1 MNICFVDK
9 TNFSYDANSLYSKE
23 LRGAESV
30 IINLSSALANLGN
43 QVTVINNCYKSKSIN
58 GVNWIDIKSINQI
71 YKYDLVIA
79 NGDCRLFKYAA
90 SKKNILFS
98 HSLQSIEK
106 FLRKKQLLSYL
117 KYKPKICFL
126 SNYHKKNRSKFLH
139 MFGSI
144 NLEWA
149 VDELFTKSS
158 VSDQTNSNQAIFT
171 SRPDRNLELLLK
183 LWTSSIIKRN
193 KNLKLLVT
201 ENNFKINDKSI
212 IKRKLGNQTELF
224 EDLQKSKLCLLP
236 GHKAELY
243 CLAAEEAKEL
253 CIPIVTFG
261 IGSLSERVEHNITGF
276 IANNENEFIEYTL
289 ELFSNEILW
298 NKIRTNLIKIKGL
311 KNWTNVA
318 NNLIDQINEI

>member
-1 MNICFVDK
+1 MKICFVDQ
-9 TNFSYDANSLYSKE
+9 TSFVYDANSLYSKE

-30 IINLSSALANLGN
+30 IINLSNALANLGN
-43 QVTVINNCYKSKSIN
+43 QVTVINNCYNSKLIN
-58 GVNWIDIKSINQI
+58 GVNWVDIKSINQI
-71 YKYDLVIA
+71 YNYDLVIA

-90 SKKNILFS
+90 SKKNVLFS

-106 FLRKKQLLSYL
+106 FIRKKQLFSYL
-117 KYKPKICFL
+117 KYKPKICFI
-126 SNYHKKNRSKFLH
+126 SNYHKKNRSKILY

-149 VDELFTKSS
+149 VDELFINSDI
-158 VSDQTNSNQAIFT
+158 SDQINSNQAIFT

-183 LWTSSIIKRN
+183 LWTNSIIKKN
-193 KNLKLLVT
+193 NNLKLLVT

-212 IKRKLGNQTELF
+212 ITRKLGNQKDLF
-224 EDLQKSKLCLLP
+224 YDLQKSKLCLLP

-261 IGSLSERVEHNITGF
+261 IGSLSERVQHNVTGF
-276 IANNENEFIEYTL
+276 IANNDKEFVEYTL

-298 NKIRTNLIKIKGL
+298 NKIRNNLIKKKGL
-311 KNWTNVA
+311 KNWTKVA

>member
-9 TNFSYDANSLYSKE
+9 TNFVYDANSLYSKE

-30 IINLSSALANLGN
+30 IINLSNALSSLGN
-43 QVTVINNCYKSKSIN
+43 QVTVINNCYNSKSIN
-58 GVNWIDIKSINQI
+58 GVNWVDIKSINQT
-71 YKYDLVIA
+71 YSYDLVVA
-79 NGDCRLFKYAA
+79 NGDCRLFKYAK
-90 SKKNILFS
+90 SKKNVLFS

-106 FLRKKQLLSYL
+106 FLRKKQLFSYL
-117 KYKPKICFL
+117 KYKPKICFI
-126 SNYHKKNRSKFLH
+126 SNYHKKNRSKILH

-149 VDELFTKSS
+149 VDDLFI
-158 VSDQTNSNQAIFT
+158 NSKISNQINSKQAIFT

-183 LWTSSIIKRN
+183 LWTNSIIKKN

-201 ENNFKINDKSI
+201 ENNFKIDDRSI
-212 IKRKLGNQTELF
+212 IKRKLGNQRQLF

-243 CLAAEEAKEL
+243 CLAAEEAKEM

-261 IGSLSERVEHNITGF
+261 IGSLSERVEHDVTGF
-276 IANNENEFIEYTL
+276 IANNNNEFTEYTL

-298 NKIRTNLIKIKGL
+298 NKIRNNLIKKKGL
-311 KNWTNVA
+311 KNWTKVA

>member
-276 IANNENEFIEYTL
+276 IANNENEFVEYTL

>member
-9 TNFSYDANSLYSKE
+9 TSFVYDANSLYSKE

-30 IINLSSALANLGN
+30 IINLSNALANLGN
-43 QVTVINNCYKSKSIN
+43 QVTVINNCSNSKSIN
-58 GVNWIDIKSINQI
+58 GVNWVDIKSINQT
-71 YKYDLVIA
+71 YTYDLVVA
-79 NGDCRLFKYAA
+79 NGDCRLFKYAK

-106 FLRKKQLLSYL
+106 FLRKKQLFSYL
-117 KYKPKICFL
+117 KYKPKICFI
-126 SNYHKKNRSKFLH
+126 SNYHKKNRSKILH

-149 VDELFTKSS
+149 VDELFINSKISNQ
-158 VSDQTNSNQAIFT
+158 VNSNQAIFS
-171 SRPDRNLELLLK
+171 SRPDRNLQLLLQ
-183 LWTSSIIKRN
+183 LWSNSIIKKN

-201 ENNFKINDKSI
+201 ENNFKINDQSI
-212 IKRKLGNQTELF
+212 ITRKLGNQRELL

-243 CLAAEEAKEL
+243 CLAAEEAKEM
-253 CIPIVTFG
+253 CVPIVTFG
-261 IGSLSERVEHNITGF
+261 IGSLSERVEHNVTGF
-276 IANNENEFIEYTL
+276 IANNNKEFIEYTL

-298 NKIRTNLIKIKGL
+298 NKIRNNLIKKRGL
-311 KNWTNVA
+311 KNWTKVA
-318 NNLIDQINEI
+318 YNLIDRINEI

>member
-1 MNICFVDK
+1 MKICFVDQ
-9 TNFSYDANSLYSKE
+9 TSFVYDANSLYSKE

-30 IINLSSALANLGN
+30 IINLSNALANLGN
-43 QVTVINNCYKSKSIN
+43 QVTVINNCYNSKLIN
-58 GVNWIDIKSINQI
+58 GVNWVDIKSINQI
-71 YKYDLVIA
+71 YNYDLVIA

-90 SKKNILFS
+90 SKKNVLFS

-106 FLRKKQLLSYL
+106 FIRKKQLFSYL
-117 KYKPKICFL
+117 KYKPKICFI
-126 SNYHKKNRSKFLH
+126 SNYHKKNRSKILY

-144 NLEWA
+144 SLEWA
-149 VDELFTKSS
+149 VDELFINSDI
-158 VSDQTNSNQAIFT
+158 SDQINSNQAIFT

-183 LWTSSIIKRN
+183 LWTNSIIKKN
-193 KNLKLLVT
+193 NNLKLLVT

-212 IKRKLGNQTELF
+212 ITRKLGNQKDLF
-224 EDLQKSKLCLLP
+224 YDLQKSKLCLLP

-261 IGSLSERVEHNITGF
+261 IGSLSERVQHNVTGF
-276 IANNENEFIEYTL
+276 IANNDKEFVEYTL

-298 NKIRTNLIKIKGL
+298 NKIRNNLIKKKGL
-311 KNWTNVA
+311 KNWTKVA